1 MISIPLFTS
10 IPTRM
15 SRLDAQGNEIGEAYQ
30 LACIESWQ
38 RAGFEPVSVNSMNEA
53 FRHTLRMIPVSRD
66 ASAITGRPHVFFA
79 DLLAVASKEAHGR
92 PFAIMNADLI
102 LTPTVARAAR
112 VAQLRPGEFIFSRRI
127 DIDQPGQTDGTPY
140 SYGYDFFAG
149 HADDIS
155 GLSDTGM
162 VFGAPWWDHLFPLLM
177 YMRGC
182 CIYQTEPVALH
193 LKHTERWSWPVLIA
207 LGQRFRSEIE
217 TRAGDKKYR
226 SRFEDAVK
234 RRRTGRLLS
243 DLTYNLWK
251 RLPKYAAGEPD
262 RILNRVA
269 AANVSFLDEIS
280 RSGTLSRA
288 IWG

>member
-1 MISIPLFTS
+1 
-10 IPTRM
+10 
-15 SRLDAQGNEIGEAYQ
+15 
-30 LACIESWQ
+30 
-38 RAGFEPVSVNSMNEA
+38 
-53 FRHTLRMIPVSRD
+53 
-66 ASAITGRPHVFFA
+66 
-79 DLLAVASKEAHGR
+79 
-92 PFAIMNADLI
+92 
-102 LTPTVARAAR
+102 
-112 VAQLRPGEFIFSRRI
+112 
-127 DIDQPGQTDGTPY
+127 
-140 SYGYDFFAG
+140 
-149 HADDIS
+149 
-155 GLSDTGM
+155 M